1 MMLLVTNVEFSMAHF
16 WICDIEHNWMEVR
29 EFIRARDQ
37 TAYRSYGKLHIFYI
51 LRITIYFKVSM
62 FSFIFLEV

>member
-1 MMLLVTNVEFSMAHF
+1 MMLLVTNVEFSMPHF

-37 TAYRSYGKLHIFYI
+37 TAYRSYGKFHI
-51 LRITIYFKVSM
+51 LRIIIM
-62 FSFIFLEV
+62 

>member
-37 TAYRSYGKLHIFYI
+37 RSYGKLHIFYI
-51 LRITIYFKVSM
+51 LRIIIFFKVSI
-62 FSFIFLEV
+62 FYFIFLEV